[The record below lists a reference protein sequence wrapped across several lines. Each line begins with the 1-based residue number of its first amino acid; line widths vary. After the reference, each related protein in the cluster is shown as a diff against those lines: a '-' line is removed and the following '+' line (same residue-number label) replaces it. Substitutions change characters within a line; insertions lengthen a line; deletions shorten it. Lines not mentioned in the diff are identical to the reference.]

1 MSEGQ
6 GRPDRK
12 GSRLM
17 GYMKGGFDKWPEWL
31 PSRIARCAVV
41 RPQPVRLCPQL
52 KSADTGSEIK
62 KDQFEVAN
70 PTCAV
75 YQYFLIRC

>member
-17 GYMKGGFDKWPEWL
+17 GYMKGGFNKWPEWL

-41 RPQPVRLCPQL
+41 RPQPV
-52 KSADTGSEIK
+52 SADTKAEIK
-62 KDQFEVAN
+62 KDLV
-70 PTCAV
+70 
-75 YQYFLIRC
+75 RC

>member
-17 GYMKGGFDKWPEWL
+17 GYMKGSFNKWPERL
-31 PSRIARCAVV
+31 PSRIARCAVF
-41 RPQPVRLCPQL
+41 RPEPVRLGQQL
-52 KSADTGSEIK
+52 KSADARSEIK
-62 KDQFEVAN
+62 KDQSRVAN
-70 PTCAV
+70 S
-75 YQYFLIRC
+75 R

>member
-17 GYMKGGFDKWPEWL
+17 GYMKGGFNKWPEQL

-41 RPQPVRLCPQL
+41 RPQPVRLGQQL
-52 KSADTGSEIK
+52 KSADNGSEIK
-62 KDQFEVAN
+62 KDQSQVAN
-70 PTCAV
+70 S
-75 YQYFLIRC
+75 R

>member
-17 GYMKGGFDKWPEWL
+17 GYMKGGFNKWPEWL

-41 RPQPVRLCPQL
+41 RPAT
-52 KSADTGSEIK
+52 SETGTTAQVCRYWVG
-62 KDQFEVAN
+62 DQIGTN
-70 PTCAV
+70 S
-75 YQYFLIRC
+75 R

>member
-6 GRPDRK
+6 GQPDRK

-17 GYMKGGFDKWPEWL
+17 GYMKGGFNKWPEWL

-41 RPQPVRLCPQL
+41 RPQPVRLGQQL
-52 KSADTGSEIK
+52 ESADTGSEIK
-62 KDQFEVAN
+62 KDHSQVAN
-70 PTCAV
+70 PTCAEN
-75 YQYFLIRC
+75 QYF